1 MQKILITHRRLKQK
15 KRQHKRY
22 WVRQIFRY
30 RDQLGAFNTLFN
42 ELKDDREY
50 FFRYLRMSPDR
61 FGHLLSLVRDNIQRR
76 DTVFRKAI
84 PAEARLAITL
94 RYLA

>member
-1 MQKILITHRRLKQK
+1 MHRREQLRRRIILLTGLLDVQKILIMHRRLKQK

-22 WVRQIFRY
+22 WVQQIFRY
-30 RDQLGAFNTLFN
+30 RDQLDAFNTLFK

-61 FGHLLSLVRDNIQRR
+61 FGHLLSLV
-76 DTVFRKAI
+76 
-84 PAEARLAITL
+84 
-94 RYLA
+94 